1 MLNVTYTVFLSIYES
16 KGAVAKY
23 TLGGVLILNNSG
35 PVKLLGVIAGVVVLN
50 IAILSPGLLGVA
62 IGGSSAL
69 ETATG
74 VTLLVVSLLIVLYGS
89 YTLLF
94 KRAIVPAVPSLD
106 SREDYIAELNRYRN
120 VRVLKEDVAL
130 ALDQLERMDKKK
142 QTLLNVLSGRFERTE
157 LSFRKFHTVIQD
169 VEKLLY
175 LNIRSILNKLSVFD
189 AAEFSQFT
197 GTINSGRFTSTFIQ
211 KKNALFNE
219 YFTHVKGCLAA
230 NEEIL
235 LKLDQLLLEI
245 SQLGS
250 ADYDAALEMPCM
262 QELTALIGQTKLYQ

>member
-1 MLNVTYTVFLSIYES
+1 ME
-16 KGAVAKY
+16 
-23 TLGGVLILNNSG
+23 GVLILNSSG
-35 PVKLLGVIAGVVVLN
+35 PVKLLGVIAGVVILN

-62 IGGSSAL
+62 ISGSSAL

-89 YTLLF
+89 YIPLF

-130 ALDQLERMDKKK
+130 ALEQLERMDKKK
-142 QTLLNVLSGRFERTE
+142 LTLLNVLAVRFERTE

>member
-1 MLNVTYTVFLSIYES
+1 M
-16 KGAVAKY
+16 
-23 TLGGVLILNNSG
+23 LILNNSG
-35 PVKLLGVIAGVVVLN
+35 PVKLLGVIAGVVILN
-50 IAILSPGLLGVA
+50 ISILSPGLLGVA
-62 IGGSSAL
+62 IGGSSTL

-74 VTLLVVSLLIVLYGS
+74 ITLLVVSLLIVLYGS

-94 KRAIVPAVPSLD
+94 KRAQVHTVPPLETRD
-106 SREDYIAELNRYRN
+106 DYIAELNRYLG
-120 VRVLKEDVAL
+120 VRVLKEDVGL
-130 ALDQLERMDKKK
+130 AIDQMMRMDKKK
-142 QTLLNVLSGRFERTE
+142 LTLLNVLAGRFEREE
-157 LSFRKFHTVIQD
+157 LSFRKFHTVIQE

-175 LNIRSILNKLSVFD
+175 LNIRSILSKLSVFD

-197 GTINSGRFTSTFIQ
+197 GTINSGRFPGTFIQ

-219 YFTHVKGCLAA
+219 YFSHIKGGLAA

-245 SQLGS
+245 SRLGS
-250 ADYDAALEMPCM
+250 TDYDTALEMPCM